1 MYRCFLPRNHSYRK
15 NKKSFIRGH
24 AEKDSPPPRL
34 SGEETFERVKFLQKL
49 KKTIKNKS
57 NVEGSICQAYIANEI
72 NFFVQHYFEPH
83 GRPRARW
90 LKDKEL
96 HVAHTYVLRNCP
108 EVQQYYDLFVNY
120 LARDGCTSDEIDAA
134 VDANFAIWYKQFVEH
149 GDNGIT
155 DPLLRSLA
163 WYPSKKAT
171 SWPGCYINGYNF
183 HTVVHGISKSTMNSG
198 VCVRGSDSSFDFYGQ
213 LQDVVEIEYL
223 GGGEK
228 KAVILL
234 IVNAQQAIQVYYS
247 KYPSLKKDK
256 VDWMAVCE
264 TKSWRVI
271 DSTFNENDEV
281 DEALQADEINQA
293 PTVIITEQG
302 PQLFDPNGINLTVDI
317 GDLSEMH
324 VPPVDSEEEYE
335 DASSTE
341 NEDEDDEES
350 D

>member
-1 MYRCFLPRNHSYRK
+1 M
-15 NKKSFIRGH
+15 
-24 AEKDSPPPRL
+24 
-34 SGEETFERVKFLQKL
+34 
-49 KKTIKNKS
+49 
-57 NVEGSICQAYIANEI
+57 
-72 NFFVQHYFEPH
+72 
-83 GRPRARW
+83 
-90 LKDKEL
+90 
-96 HVAHTYVLRNCP
+96 
-108 EVQQYYDLFVNY
+108 
-120 LARDGCTSDEIDAA
+120 
-134 VDANFAIWYKQFVEH
+134 YKQFVEH
-149 GDNGIT
+149 EDNGIT

-183 HTVVHGISKSTMNSG
+183 HTVVYGISKSTMNSG

-228 KAVILL
+228 KIL
-234 IVNAQQAIQVYYS
+234 
-247 KYPSLKKDK
+247 
-256 VDWMAVCE
+256 
-264 TKSWRVI
+264 
-271 DSTFNENDEV
+271 
-281 DEALQADEINQA
+281 
-293 PTVIITEQG
+293 
-302 PQLFDPNGINLTVDI
+302 